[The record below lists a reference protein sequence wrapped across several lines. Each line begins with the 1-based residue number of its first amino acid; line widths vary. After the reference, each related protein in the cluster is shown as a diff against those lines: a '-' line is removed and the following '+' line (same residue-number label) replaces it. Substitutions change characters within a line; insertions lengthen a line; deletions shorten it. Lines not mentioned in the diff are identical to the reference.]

1 MLVAVALG
9 AVGVARSARVATIAA
24 VVLLGSLGGGKLR
37 AHVLTTGPVAAL
49 AADRAV
55 VTLVARITTEPDT
68 VTSTLGWGDQ
78 VRVGAEVLQV
88 DGRGQAWA
96 VRQNVTIEASGDRVQ
111 VWAGAQVGSTVT
123 FDGRLSRAEVAD
135 GVAAVVRALSVP
147 ETIPTRTSG

>member
-1 MLVAVALG
+1 M
-9 AVGVARSARVATIAA
+9 RIATIAA
-24 VVLLGSLGGGKLR
+24 VVLLGSLLAGSLR
-37 AHVLTTGPVAAL
+37 AHVLTNGPVAEL

-55 VTLVARITTEPDT
+55 VSLVARITEEPDM

-78 VRVGAEVLQV
+78 VRVGAEVLKI

-111 VWAGAQVGSTVT
+111 VWASAQVGSTVA
-123 FDGRLSRAEVAD
+123 FDGRLGTAEVAD

-147 ETIPTRTSG
+147 ETVAGPDAWLVVVAK